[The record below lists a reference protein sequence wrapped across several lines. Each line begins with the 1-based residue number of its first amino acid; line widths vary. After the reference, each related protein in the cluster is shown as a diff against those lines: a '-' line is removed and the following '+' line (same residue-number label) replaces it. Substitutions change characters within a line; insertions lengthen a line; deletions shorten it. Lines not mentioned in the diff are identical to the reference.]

1 MRGIGWSCVA
11 LYCLVQLG
19 IVSPDWLKGQWSNL
33 THRQNPKLVTPDAIE
48 RDMGGDGRRTPTE
61 NGTFYD

>member
-33 THRQNPKLVTPDAIE
+33 THRQNSKPIAPDAID
-48 RDMGGDGRRTPTE
+48 RDIGGDGRRRTAGDS
-61 NGTFYD
+61 NFYD

>member
-1 MRGIGWSCVA
+1 MRGLGWSCVA

-33 THRQNPKLVTPDAIE
+33 THRQNPNSETPDKSD
-48 RDMGGDGRRTPTE
+48 RDVGGDGRRMPVGG
-61 NGTFYD
+61 NNFYD